1 MRHRMRPPSTSAVGR
16 RTWLVAALAAAALMV
31 PAVAASS
38 ASATTWLCKPGNAI
52 NPCLSSEETTVEL
65 ANGSSFVEHAKP
77 ATNPPIDC
85 FYVYPTVSSQT
96 TFNANEEVNPEET
109 QIAVDQASRFS
120 QACNVYAPIYPQLT
134 IPAINGFLGPLP
146 EGASTKAYV
155 GVLTAF
161 EEYLALYNHGRGFML
176 IGHSQGSLMLEQLIK
191 EQIDP
196 NPALRKQMVGAMILG
211 GNVLVPKGKRSGAT
225 FQNVPT
231 CLWSGETGCVVAYSS
246 FLKEPPEGAF
256 FGRVNSPLLG
266 TPIPEEIAKT
276 LEVVCT
282 NPSVAFAQTGSG
294 TGLLQPYES
303 TSPFPGDL
311 APYVKAPSAPT
322 PWVAT
327 PLQYSGQ
334 CQRSSAATWLQLS
347 DIGGPGDKREQ
358 VEEVLG
364 PDWGTHLVD
373 VNIAL
378 GNLVPTVQLK
388 GIVYQLLH

>member
-1 MRHRMRPPSTSAVGR
+1 MHHRLRPRLSGMVGW
-16 RTWLVAALAAAALMV
+16 RTWLVAAVSAAALAV
-31 PAVAASS
+31 PAIAASP
-38 ASATTWLCKPGNAI
+38 ASATTWLCKPGDAI

-65 ANGSSFVEHAKP
+65 SNGASFLEKAKP

-96 TFNANEEVNPEET
+96 TENANEEIDPEET

-134 IPAINGFLGPLP
+134 IPAINTPGAVTP
-146 EGASTKAYV
+146 EGSAKAYV

-161 EEYLALYNHGRGFML
+161 EEYLALYNHGRGFEL

-196 NPALRKQMVGAMILG
+196 NPALRKQMVGAIILG
-211 GNVLVPKGKRSGAT
+211 GNVLVPKGKTVGGT

-231 CLWSGETGCVVAYSS
+231 CSWSGETGCVVAYSS
-246 FLKEPPEGAF
+246 FLKEPPEGSF

-266 TPIPEEIAKT
+266 TPIPEEIAKG
-276 LEVVCT
+276 LEVACT
-282 NPSVAFAQTGSG
+282 NPSVAFGQQGSA
-294 TGLLQPYES
+294 TGLLAPYES
-303 TSPFPGDL
+303 TTPFPGDL
-311 APYVKAPSAPT
+311 GPFVKAPSAPT
-322 PWVAT
+322 PWVST
-327 PLQYSGQ
+327 PVQYTGQ
-334 CQRSSAATWLQLS
+334 CKSANGATWLQLTNLG
-347 DIGGPGDKREQ
+347 IPGDKREK

-378 GNLVPTVQLK
+378 GNLVPTVELK
-388 GIVYQLLH
+388 AIVYRLTP